1 MVMSHLLVPRC
12 IGSTM
17 AVLVHLIRYVVH
29 TALFAGREGGVG
41 SDGACVVVAST
52 AARLVWEP
60 HPPLTPSLY
69 RLCGDVGT
77 HYSLINLQDT
87 YDGQIL
93 HTYYAV

>member
-41 SDGACVVVAST
+41 GGVA
-52 AARLVWEP
+52 
-60 HPPLTPSLY
+60 
-69 RLCGDVGT
+69 
-77 HYSLINLQDT
+77 LIKQ
-87 YDGQIL
+87 
-93 HTYYAV
+93 